1 MKTRVY
7 EGEIKVHGFVLGNIH
22 PHLVLPTTTVNS
34 WLVHLPQGRLL
45 VDAGPPWAGRPLA
58 RELIRRGLEPKWVA
72 LTHAH
77 IDHAGGICDLLKL
90 IPSARF
96 LAQEADIPVLV
107 SGEVLVPSFINPF
120 TPIRPAIHWA
130 FTRRPM
136 PRCHPQGDLSELEEL
151 GIEIIQTP
159 GHSLPHASLLLP
171 DGSLMAGDALAVNPA
186 GRPVVNAF
194 YEDQDLMLE
203 SLEVLAHR
211 GRGRVF
217 AGHGVPCS
225 IDQVRSLARGHQPG
239 KPPRSQIRKAF

>member
-1 MKTRVY
+1 MKVRVY
-7 EGEIKVHGFVLGNIH
+7 EGDIKVQSFVLGNIH
-22 PHLVLPTTTVNS
+22 PHLTLPTTTVNS

-45 VDAGPPWAGRPLA
+45 IDAGPPWAGRLLA
-58 RELIRRGLEPKWVA
+58 RELIRRNLEPKWVA

-96 LAQEADIPVLV
+96 LAQEADIPVLS

-136 PRCHPQGDLSELEEL
+136 PKCHPDGDLSELADL
-151 GIEIIQTP
+151 GIEVLQTP

-203 SLEVLAHR
+203 SLQILARR
-211 GRGRVF
+211 GSGRVF

-225 IDQVRSLARGHQPG
+225 IEQVRSLVENTIHSGPK
-239 KPPRSQIRKAF
+239 KPLKRKTI